1 MAGMNSRV
9 WLIGGLALGVVVASG
24 GTVQAQLLDQLK
36 GAAGGGGM
44 PSVGQASPGNMAGV
58 LQYCIQN
65 KYVGGGG
72 AASVKESLL
81 GKVTGRSND
90 SGYRDGSSG
99 LLQTGEGQS
108 YSLGGDGIKAQITQK
123 LCDQVLQHA
132 KSLL

>member
-1 MAGMNSRV
+1 MNSRV
-9 WLIGGLALGVVVASG
+9 WLIGGLGLGIVVASG

-44 PSVGQASPGNMAGV
+44 PSVGQARPGNMAGV

-99 LLQTGEGQS
+99 LLQTGEGQR